1 MSRSSSRGSRSRSR
15 SNSPRRRGSPS
26 SSPRR
31 RRSPSPSSEPRRRRR
46 RSRSRD
52 SSEPRRRRRSPSPD
66 GRRRRSA
73 SPAARHGAG
82 RPPRRAEEPEA
93 LPPAGAIF
101 RGRVVSIRP
110 FGAFVALDGY
120 RKHGLVHISQ
130 LAPRRVESV
139 EEVLTEGQDV
149 WVKVLPSEDPAKVS
163 LSLRQVD
170 QSTGAD
176 LGDEA
181 PRRGRRNEAEAEDGA
196 PRNADGSFAWGK
208 LEPLERGGPEEEEE
222 EEAAPKQ
229 QPNFARTGLR
239 RCGPR
244 QPAHRSLSGA
254 CPHSRAAAQAS
265 SPRRATPSTA
275 SCSSPRSRRTP
286 PSRQST
292 GGSTSSRAKRRAEES
307 RACARS
313 SRVQPHR
320 ALESTRAGR
329 AYSDGSTA
337 SGQALEPY
345 HIHRQSSYLL
355 GRERRVVDLP
365 LDHPSC
371 SVCSLCPCPLL
382 ARPPRP
388 SPVPPR
394 PSRPARPPRPPEAGR
409 AAPWVEPQLR
419 PAAAAGAAR
428 RAPVP
433 ADGKERHRQARAALP
448 DGSRWREPTATLHC
462 PPPQS
467 SADVPPP
474 HRAGPSPLPA
484 GSTNGSFINGEKI
497 EPEKY
502 VELLPQDVLR
512 FGYSSREYVI
522 INADV

>member
-1 MSRSSSRGSRSRSR
+1 MSRGSRSRSR

-222 EEAAPKQ
+222 EAAPKQ

-388 SPVPPR
+388 SPVPPH

-419 PAAAAGAAR
+419 PAAPQGQHAVLQFRLTAKSDTGKLVRPYLMDLGGESPQLPSTVHLPSPPRMSRLRTERDPPPSRQAPPTAPSSTAR
-428 RAPVP
+428 RSSPRSTSSCCRRMCYGSATP
-433 ADGKERHRQARAALP
+433 RA
-448 DGSRWREPTATLHC
+448 
-462 PPPQS
+462 
-467 SADVPPP
+467 
-474 HRAGPSPLPA
+474 
-484 GSTNGSFINGEKI
+484 ST
-497 EPEKY
+497 
-502 VELLPQDVLR
+502 
-512 FGYSSREYVI
+512 
-522 INADV
+522 

>member
-1 MSRSSSRGSRSRSR
+1 M
-15 SNSPRRRGSPS
+15 
-26 SSPRR
+26 
-31 RRSPSPSSEPRRRRR
+31 
-46 RSRSRD
+46 
-52 SSEPRRRRRSPSPD
+52 
-66 GRRRRSA
+66 
-73 SPAARHGAG
+73 
-82 RPPRRAEEPEA
+82 
-93 LPPAGAIF
+93 
-101 RGRVVSIRP
+101 VSIRP

-229 QPNFARTGLR
+229 QPNFARTGKLAEASNTVN
-239 RCGPR
+239 GVVLKSAEP
-244 QPAHRSLSGA
+244 SD
-254 CPHSRAAAQAS
+254 AAK
-265 SPRRATPSTA
+265 PTKHWRLYVFK
-275 SCSSPRSRRTP
+275 
-286 PSRQST
+286 
-292 GGSTSSRAKRRAEES
+292 GKE
-307 RACARS
+307 
-313 SRVQPHR
+313 
-320 ALESTRAGR
+320 
-329 AYSDGSTA
+329 
-337 SGQALEPY
+337 ALEPY

-371 SVCSLCPCPLL
+371 SGQHAVLQFRLTAKSDTGKLV
-382 ARPPRP
+382 RPY
-388 SPVPPR
+388 
-394 PSRPARPPRPPEAGR
+394 
-409 AAPWVEPQLR
+409 LM
-419 PAAAAGAAR
+419 
-428 RAPVP
+428 
-433 ADGKERHRQARAALP
+433 DL
-448 DGSRWREPTATLHC
+448 
-462 PPPQS
+462 
-467 SADVPPP
+467 
-474 HRAGPSPLPA
+474 